1 MSDFEKDA
9 FEDEVAGE
17 AVGAAKAE
25 EAAEAVSEVEAEV
38 ADGAVEEAVVE
49 AEEAGAGADDDAGA
63 DAAEVAASEDEDD
76 VEAEG
81 AEDAEADDEVDADD
95 VEVDVEAAA
104 SSFYDEVAPVAPA
117 EPREDFVIGEEDEL
131 DQGLL
136 DEELEGGAFPERLA
150 SPTTLSGVDPEEL
163 ARLVAQAAYDKKAD
177 DVVVL
182 DLTGL
187 SDVCDYFV
195 IATGANARLVDS
207 VIDEIDG
214 RVKETFNENPFSVEG
229 RQGRNWI
236 LMDYG
241 SVVVHVFT
249 PEMRAYYR
257 LEKLWGDAP
266 QLELDLY

>member
-1 MSDFEKDA
+1 MSEFENA
-9 FEDEVAGE
+9 TSSIGPGE
-17 AVGAAKAE
+17 ASAAVPTTGEEPEA
-25 EAAEAVSEVEAEV
+25 EAALAAGSEASVE
-38 ADGAVEEAVVE
+38 DGA
-49 AEEAGAGADDDAGA
+49 AGADGG
-63 DAAEVAASEDEDD
+63 DEA
-76 VEAEG
+76 VEA
-81 AEDAEADDEVDADD
+81 
-95 VEVDVEAAA
+95 DVEAAA
-104 SSFYDEVAPVAPA
+104 SSFYDEVEPAAPA

-136 DEELEGGAFPERLA
+136 DDDGLEDAFPERSA
-150 SPTTLSGVDPEEL
+150 SSVTLSGIDAEQL
-163 ARLVAQAAYDKKAD
+163 ARATAQAAYDKKAEEI
-177 DVVVL
+177 VVL

-207 VIDEIDG
+207 VVDEIDE
-214 RVKETFNENPFSVEG
+214 RVEERFGEKPFSVEG
-229 RQGRNWI
+229 RRGGTWV

-266 QLELDLY
+266 ELELELV